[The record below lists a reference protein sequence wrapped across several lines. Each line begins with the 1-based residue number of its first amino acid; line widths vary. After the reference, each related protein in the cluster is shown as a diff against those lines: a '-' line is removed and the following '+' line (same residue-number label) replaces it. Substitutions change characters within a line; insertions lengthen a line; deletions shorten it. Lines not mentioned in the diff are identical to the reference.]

1 MKQERKNNFFEK
13 SETNG
18 KYLLID
24 EYYRGDYY
32 GSYNP
37 PFRLKFD
44 AMNLYLEKSQN
55 MIDEIPDELKAKIQ
69 AWDINPP
76 EIPDAPPEMP
86 SPPAG
91 FEQYYEEIMTL
102 GEYNSIL
109 YNSTFI
115 SVYSW
120 FESEFLFLCKYCKEE
135 ENLKLGAKD
144 IKGNGYIDQCKKFIT
159 KLLDVNLDSL
169 KIEWDEIVKCQRIRN
184 CIVHQQGWIADPLS
198 GKDLVNFI
206 NRTDGIKYTT
216 RIEIESIDFIK
227 NFNNLVF
234 KYLTGICSEILRQK
248 TQNHPKKLLDFYT
261 S

>member
-1 MKQERKNNFFEK
+1 MEKERNNKPFFEEAEINK
-13 SETNG
+13 
-18 KYLLID
+18 KYLLLHEHYTSDFYSIFQP
-24 EYYRGDYY
+24 
-32 GSYNP
+32 S
-37 PFRLKFD
+37 FRLKFD

-55 MIDEIPDELKAKIQ
+55 MIDELPNELKAKIE
-69 AWDINPP
+69 AWDRNPP
-76 EIPDAPPEMP
+76 IPEPPPDTPPEMRWHVP
-86 SPPAG
+86 DG
-91 FEQYYEEIMTL
+91 IDQYYDEVIAL
-102 GEYNSIL
+102 GAYNSIL

-120 FESEFLFLCKYCKEE
+120 FESEFFDLCSYCKEE

-169 KIEWDEIVKCQRIRN
+169 KNEWDRIVKCQRIRN

-198 GKDLVNFI
+198 GKGKDLVNFI

-227 NFNNLVF
+227 NFNRLVF
-234 KYLTGICSEILRQK
+234 DYLIGISNEILRQK
-248 TQNHPKKLLDFYT
+248 N
-261 S
+261 